1 MYYIFWHQTY
11 TGQWISKLVA
21 LKYSLKRL
29 ELQSENL
36 EVVIQV
42 KGIAAYYLFGMVA

>member
-11 TGQWISKLVA
+11 TGQWISKLIV

-29 ELQSENL
+29 ELESENL

-42 KGIAAYYLFGMVA
+42 KWISDYYLFEMVF